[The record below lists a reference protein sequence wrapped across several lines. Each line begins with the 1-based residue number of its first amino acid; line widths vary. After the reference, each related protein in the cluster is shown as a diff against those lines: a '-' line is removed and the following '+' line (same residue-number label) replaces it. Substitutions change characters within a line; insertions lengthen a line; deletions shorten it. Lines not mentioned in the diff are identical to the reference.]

1 MRFAAIADVH
11 GNYLALDAVLADIHA
26 QGVGEIV
33 NLGDMASGPL
43 DARRT
48 MDALMALD
56 AVHVLGNHDRYL
68 IDRPPEKMGSWDRP
82 AYAQLNRHH
91 LDWLR
96 AQPAGKPI
104 YMQAPFCDGLI
115 PAAVPY
121 PLERMVEQFG
131 RYFTSSIGYMLALA
145 IADGYTWIG
154 LYGIDLASDI
164 EYQQQR
170 ANAEYLIGWA
180 RGLGRTVVLAT
191 GSAICQAGHLYGYEP
206 PIAAVG
212 GMGAAVRN
220 HIASL
225 KKKHEET
232 LATLN
237 TLDGALQES
246 DNFLKL
252 MDYKERGVQVTSY

>member
-1 MRFAAIADVH
+1 MT
-11 GNYLALDAVLADIHA
+11 DA
-26 QGVGEIV
+26 GEPRE
-33 NLGDMASGPL
+33 G
-43 DARRT
+43 
-48 MDALMALD
+48 
-56 AVHVLGNHDRYL
+56 L
-68 IDRPPEKMGSWDRP
+68 IDGVPGGPEKKVALVGFAETWKTAPFDDPTIEVWGLNELHKYVPRWDRWFEVHDE
-82 AYAQLNRHH
+82 ATLGVSKRDLSEGEVKRH